1 MDILK
6 TTHLSTHFYVFMRFM
21 TFSDMASNNTQGPN
35 ERQHDWYD
43 DEVDDLLHTLRKQGP
58 LACLIKWT
66 IIHPSIRLA
75 SPSPSDMPRHAETIL

>member
-35 ERQHDWYD
+35 ERQHDWHD
-43 DEVDDLLHTLRKQGP
+43 DKVDDYYTP
-58 LACLIKWT
+58 
-66 IIHPSIRLA
+66 
-75 SPSPSDMPRHAETIL
+75 